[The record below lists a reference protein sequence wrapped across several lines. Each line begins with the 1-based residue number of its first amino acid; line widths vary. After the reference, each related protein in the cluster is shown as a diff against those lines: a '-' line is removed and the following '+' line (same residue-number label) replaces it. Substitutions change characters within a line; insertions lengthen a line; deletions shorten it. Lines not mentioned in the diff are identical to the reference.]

1 MVVSNNV
8 KVLRPRTIKCQE
20 WWISGNFAI
29 SQTKIWNFTDKT
41 VLLLSSWKCVHVQCW
56 CVAHFG
62 LIMDI
67 ISVEENWVAGGS
79 WSDEMER
86 PRQWSN
92 SFKRLQKCFCSSSR
106 MKSHFHLLI
115 LVIAFPVYS
124 FRRTLL
130 WFKKQQDWIDFLW
143 KMVCLQVL
151 ILFVQVNIGVT
162 REQRAM
168 WTALSSAVDNLKLP

>member
-29 SQTKIWNFTDKT
+29 SQTKIWNFTDKP
-41 VLLLSSWKCVHVQCW
+41 VLLLSAWKCVHVQCW

-106 MKSHFHLLI
+106 DEEPL
-115 LVIAFPVYS
+115 PPPDTCYS
-124 FRRTLL
+124 FPWLL
-130 WFKKQQDWIDFLW
+130 VQAYSIVVQETTGLNWFS
-143 KMVCLQVL
+143 ME
-151 ILFVQVNIGVT
+151 NG
-162 REQRAM
+162 M
-168 WTALSSAVDNLKLP
+168 SSSTYSFCSS